1 MPVRPFILLL
11 FVAFLG
17 CKEDTKLR
25 VTGVEPETGDAE
37 GGSYV
42 RIFGNRFIADGAR
55 NAKVYF
61 GSHLGT
67 VVRFASDSEL
77 IVQSPGG
84 KPGDFVDITVQFEP
98 GGEIKIQKEAYENKK
113 GFQFVEKKYRQPG
126 VDDLNTN
133 KDKDSPK
140 KDDKK

>member
-1 MPVRPFILLL
+1 MTVRPLLL
-11 FVAFLG
+11 GLVLGSIVALAG

-25 VTGVEPETGDAE
+25 VNGVEPETGDAE

-84 KPGDFVDITVQFEP
+84 KPGDIVDITVQFEP

-126 VDDLNTN
+126 VDDLNI
-133 KDKDSPK
+133 K
-140 KDDKK
+140 KDEKK

>member
-1 MPVRPFILLL
+1 MTVRPILLGL
-11 FVAFLG
+11 VLASITAFGG

-25 VTGVEPETGDAE
+25 VNGVEPETGDAE

-84 KPGDFVDITVQFEP
+84 KPGDVVDITVQFEP
-98 GGEIKIQKEAYENKK
+98 GGEIKIQKEGYEN
-113 GFQFVEKKYRQPG
+113 
-126 VDDLNTN
+126 N
-133 KDKDSPK
+133 K
-140 KDDKK
+140 

>member
-1 MPVRPFILLL
+1 MSESASSSLLRSNQA
-11 FVAFLG
+11 V
-17 CKEDTKLR
+17 
-25 VTGVEPETGDAE
+25 
-37 GGSYV
+37 
-42 RIFGNRFIADGAR
+42 
-55 NAKVYF
+55 NA
-61 GSHLGT
+61 
-67 VVRFASDSEL
+67 VRFASDSEL

-133 KDKDSPK
+133 KDSPK

>member
-1 MPVRPFILLL
+1 MTVPPPLLGL
-11 FVAFLG
+11 VLALVG

-25 VTGVEPETGDAE
+25 VNGVEPETGDAE

-84 KPGDFVDITVQFEP
+84 KPGDIVDITVQFEP
-98 GGEIKIQKEAYENKK
+98 GGEIKIQKEAYEKK
-113 GFQFVEKKYRQPG
+113 KRGIYWSDEKK
-126 VDDLNTN
+126 
-133 KDKDSPK
+133 KDKEQRGEER
-140 KDDKK
+140 

>member
-1 MPVRPFILLL
+1 MTVRPLLL
-11 FVAFLG
+11 GLVLAFVG

-25 VTGVEPETGDAE
+25 VNGVEPETGDAE

-61 GSHLGT
+61 GSRQGT

-77 IVQSPGG
+77 VVEAPGG
-84 KPGDFVDITVQFEP
+84 KPNETVDVLIIFEP
-98 GGEIKIQKEAYENKK
+98 GGELKIPK
-113 GFQFVEKKYRQPG
+113 GFTFVEKNVRGPS
-126 VDDLNTN
+126 VNDLDTS
-133 KDKDSPK
+133 KVK
-140 KDDKK
+140 